1 MNLATESSCNNHQ
14 NRVINMIKQYI
25 RSFKDFPVDGVD
37 FKDTAS
43 LCASAEGFEM
53 TNRYLYLKLLK
64 YMPCD
69 KIIGI
74 DARGFPFAAVF
85 AHRTRHPLILA
96 RKAGKLPGPTVGKE
110 FELEYGTASLEI
122 QADVI
127 TRGDRVI
134 IFDDLMATGGTMNAA
149 IDIVEQ
155 MNAEIIAVA
164 CVMDLTFLPGSQT
177 IRDRNIPFYAPVEY

>member
-1 MNLATESSCNNHQ
+1 
-14 NRVINMIKQYI
+14 MIKQYI

-43 LCASAEGFEM
+43 LCASTEGFEM
-53 TNRYLYLKLLK
+53 TNHQFYSKLLK

-69 KIIGI
+69 KIVGI

-96 RKAGKLPGPTVGKE
+96 RKAGKLPGPTVGKQ
-110 FELEYGTASLEI
+110 FELEYGSASLEI

-127 TRGDRVI
+127 DNGDRVI

-149 IDIVEQ
+149 VDIVQQ
-155 MNAEIIAVA
+155 MGGEVIAVA
-164 CVMDLTFLPGSQT
+164 CVMDLTFLPGGDS
-177 IRDRNIPFYAPVEY
+177 IRERDIPFYSIVDY